1 MSRTIKKR
9 NQPVETVEMDI
20 EKRFDTIVEV
30 EKFNPFHDAR
40 GRFSNKNG
48 FSTYSANPNTKAGAM
63 AISRSAAAGHGN
75 TMNVHRDSY
84 GENITQNAN
93 WLGRGH
99 QASPNAQGSA
109 TLRRRVEPAA
119 GLGGASATGAS
130 WQHQNQAAGRKTHQ
144 SANPQQQP
152 QSQPQTQPQPKPTKP
167 AQPQQPQQQ
176 PTQPTPQQTTP
187 SSSKLAASVANVQ
200 LSTSDK
206 MAIQPRAKYGSST
219 VNTKNLVKDH
229 DQDRVAGKDIS
240 KTVDLQKVKG
250 NQDPIDKMK
259 AIQGWDKDPT
269 VTSDLEVFQ
278 KAAKKS
284 GLMMMRTVHD
294 NWQTGQ
300 SGEDVCREVMGNGKA
315 ALGGTGAQAYGSG
328 LYMVGAKTN
337 NTTGRALGRQIANSQ
352 SHSFAYGDKQMM
364 ATVDPKAK
372 IAGPR
377 TAAKLRNEYYSLSY
391 SDQAR
396 FGHDYG
402 AYIASKGYDGAQWH
416 QRSDP
421 YITMYNK
428 SALIFYSGVSGY

>member
-1 MSRTIKKR
+1 
-9 NQPVETVEMDI
+9 
-20 EKRFDTIVEV
+20 
-30 EKFNPFHDAR
+30 
-40 GRFSNKNG
+40 
-48 FSTYSANPNTKAGAM
+48 
-63 AISRSAAAGHGN
+63 
-75 TMNVHRDSY
+75 
-84 GENITQNAN
+84 
-93 WLGRGH
+93 
-99 QASPNAQGSA
+99 
-109 TLRRRVEPAA
+109 
-119 GLGGASATGAS
+119 
-130 WQHQNQAAGRKTHQ
+130 
-144 SANPQQQP
+144 
-152 QSQPQTQPQPKPTKP
+152 
-167 AQPQQPQQQ
+167 
-176 PTQPTPQQTTP
+176 
-187 SSSKLAASVANVQ
+187 
-200 LSTSDK
+200 
-206 MAIQPRAKYGSST
+206 
-219 VNTKNLVKDH
+219 
-229 DQDRVAGKDIS
+229 
-240 KTVDLQKVKG
+240 
-250 NQDPIDKMK
+250 MK